1 MTCQHTMTLG
11 VYLLGALDPA
21 ERFAFESHLSY
32 CEICRGELVRLAPL
46 PGLLNQISPAD
57 FADNMPSTGVEDM
70 GGVVVTRAPR
80 VTEPAQIP
88 LQLPP
93 EPGELPMSR
102 KRANKRSELVPRRRL
117 GRMLAAAAAVAVLT
131 VGAVFGWQ
139 AIRHEPV
146 PSAQEGVVWTATSP
160 DGTATAE
167 ARLIDHEW
175 GTELQMKIDGLPP
188 GRGCYVMVYDHY
200 GNRQVGGWWGT
211 DHYAD
216 ESIPGSVWIRRS
228 KIDRLEFMLD
238 DRKLALTIE
247 APR

>member
-1 MTCQHTMTLG
+1 MTLG

-46 PGLLNQISPAD
+46 PGMLNQIAPED

-70 GGVVVTRAPR
+70 GGAIATRPPR

-93 EPGELPMSR
+93 EPGELPKPR
-102 KRANKRSELVPRRRL
+102 KNTSSAPVPRRRF
-117 GRMLAAAAAVAVLT
+117 GRVLAAAGAAVVL
-131 VGAVFGWQ
+131 GIGGIFGWQ
-139 AIRHEPV
+139 AVRHETVTP
-146 PSAQEGVVWTATSP
+146 AQEGVVWTATSA

-175 GTELQMKIDGLPP
+175 GTELQMKLEGLPP

-200 GNRQVGGWWGT
+200 GNKQVGGWWGT

-216 ESIPGSVWIRRS
+216 ETIPGSVWIRRS

-238 DRKLALTIE
+238 DRKVALTIE